1 MAKAFTNFTFGESL
15 TNSFNQERQR
25 QEATRQFEENNQLRY
40 KELAERIEARQVM
53 DGLREQQ
60 LAENIRQYDKNFN
73 KDDVQFNQKID
84 QADYQ
89 FEKSLN
95 QRDKEFMVNNQNDA
109 YEFDESIRQKE
120 LDRAAGVTS
129 QDKTIQERKE
139 LYELGKTKEERE
151 KRSQTG
157 SLVATIPNFE
167 EYSDNSGAN
176 IEDGTTYGNEGF
188 LRKMLPTPGLFDEGE
203 FNRTSRKYV
212 DSIESNLPTIRN
224 EIKYN
229 PDSPLAKKHI
239 KDLKSISNILTE
251 SGEYTGPLDSTV
263 FDFFEGALTGNDAQ
277 GYGKGQATDAKK
289 TQARIQRILQ
299 ALEN

>member
-1 MAKAFTNFTFGESL
+1 MAKAFTGWTFGESFSQNF
-15 TNSFNQERQR
+15 TKAQER
-25 QEATRQFEENNQLRY
+25 QEATRQFEENNSLRY
-40 KELAERIEARQVM
+40 KELGERIEARKFM
-53 DGLREQQ
+53 DEFREKE
-60 LAENIRQYDKNFN
+60 LAERAT
-73 KDDVQFNQKID
+73 QFNQNLD
-84 QADYQ
+84 QNDDQ
-89 FEKSLN
+89 FNKSFDQKN
-95 QRDKEFMVNNQNDA
+95 DQFNKNFDQGNKEFIIKNQNDIIK
-109 YEFDESIRQKE
+109 FNESVNQKE
-120 LDRAAGVTS
+120 LDRAAGVVS
-129 QDKTIQERKE
+129 QDKTIQERKDQYKE
-139 LYELGKTKEERE
+139 GKTREERE

-188 LRKMLPTPGLFDEGE
+188 LENFLPTPGLFDEGE

-229 PDSPLAKKHI
+229 PGSPLAKKHI

-251 SGEYTGPLDSTV
+251 SGEYTGALDSTV
-263 FDFFEGALTGNDAQ
+263 FDFFEGALKSNDQQ
-277 GYGKGQATDAKK
+277 GYGRGEATDAKK
-289 TQARIQRILQ
+289 TQARIQRILL

>member
-1 MAKAFTNFTFGESL
+1 MAKAFTGWTFGESFSQNF
-15 TNSFNQERQR
+15 TKAQER
-25 QEATRQFEENNQLRY
+25 QEATRQFEENNSLRY
-40 KELAERIEARQVM
+40 KELGERIEARKFM
-53 DGLREQQ
+53 DEFREKE
-60 LAENIRQYDKNFN
+60 LAERAT
-73 KDDVQFNQKID
+73 QFNQNLD
-84 QADYQ
+84 QNDDQ
-89 FEKSLN
+89 FNKSFD
-95 QRDKEFMVNNQNDA
+95 QRDKEFLIKSQNNASQ
-109 YEFDESIRQKE
+109 FDEGIRQKE
-120 LDRAAGVTS
+120 LDRAAGVVS
-129 QDKTIQERKE
+129 QDKTIQERKDQYKE
-139 LYELGKTKEERE
+139 GKTREERE

-188 LRKMLPTPGLFDEGE
+188 LENFLPTPGLFDEGE

-229 PDSPLAKKHI
+229 PGSPLAKKHI

-251 SGEYTGPLDSTV
+251 SGEYTGALDSTV
-263 FDFFEGALTGNDAQ
+263 FDFFEGALKSNDQQ
-277 GYGKGQATDAKK
+277 GYGRGEATDAKK
-289 TQARIQRILQ
+289 TQARIQRILL